1 MIGTFLKS
9 TGNGPFSAS
18 FSVLSAF
25 ISIFELIRL
34 RNLLGCLCLLRK
46 KIWSSSRICILMV
59 KELYVTYVTY
69 RVVTIFDSSLPRLEP
84 RLSSEE
90 SRPEYS
96 SLFHILPTVFTL
108 GPNFILFKECQNFHV
123 AALINSSKCHQIWD
137 LRIWKWFFSLI
148 NIYISNLFFDHFW
161 RNDRPF
167 QNFCKKD
174 LE

>member
-1 MIGTFLKS
+1 
-9 TGNGPFSAS
+9 
-18 FSVLSAF
+18 
-25 ISIFELIRL
+25 
-34 RNLLGCLCLLRK
+34 
-46 KIWSSSRICILMV
+46 MV

-123 AALINSSKCHQIWD
+123 AALIDSSKCHQI
-137 LRIWKWFFSLI
+137 
-148 NIYISNLFFDHFW
+148 
-161 RNDRPF
+161 
-167 QNFCKKD
+167 
-174 LE
+174 